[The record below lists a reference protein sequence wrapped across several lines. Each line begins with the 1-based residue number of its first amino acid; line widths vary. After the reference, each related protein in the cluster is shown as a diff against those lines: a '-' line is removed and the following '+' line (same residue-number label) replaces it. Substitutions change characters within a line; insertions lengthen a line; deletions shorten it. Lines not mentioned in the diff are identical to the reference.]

1 MSRIESVPHRLKM
14 ERGVMDGAYPE
25 LSGRSYG
32 PGICV
37 NIPEIREVPMMSS
50 INS

>member
-14 ERGVMDGAYPE
+14 ERGVMDGVY
-25 LSGRSYG
+25 
-32 PGICV
+32 PGIKRTQLWVGICD